1 MEVSAIIM
9 HAIEKTKV
17 INANKDGGKLT
28 YTSSVEMEAS
38 LPTTEIIVGVP
49 LPSK

>member
-1 MEVSAIIM
+1 MPLR
-9 HAIEKTKV
+9 KQKLL
-17 INANKDGGKLT
+17 NANKDGGKLT